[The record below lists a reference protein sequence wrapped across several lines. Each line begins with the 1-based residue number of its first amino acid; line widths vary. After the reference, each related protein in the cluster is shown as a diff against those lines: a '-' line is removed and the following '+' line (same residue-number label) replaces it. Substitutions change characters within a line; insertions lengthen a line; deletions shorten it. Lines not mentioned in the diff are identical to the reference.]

1 MEMLPSSRVL
11 PSGPS
16 RQHPAIYRDLPGQE
30 NYCRRY
36 IQACCLMRPRFLAP
50 YPCLSPTAWPH
61 EACVALGRC
70 SPRAR
75 RGPSP
80 VLQQRLEGHNSC
92 FQSCIGPVGRVRRG
106 ILAAD
111 CAAGPL
117 GRRGTCAQRCPGAQK
132 ERARGQMA
140 SHPTEHSKSVC
151 ILFSP
156 GLNLRGATHLVCRGR
171 CSTLCQQE
179 ARALL
184 ICCRA
189 EVRRKKL
196 VSEAVRPKST
206 LKLAQQFSKGQ
217 TLHLRRRA
225 ASEQWR

>member
-1 MEMLPSSRVL
+1 MHSRVRLNRACGAQGELRATQCTPSPSASSLRVADDPLDPMGGIFSGAAAILRAREQAAMEMLPSSRVL

-80 VLQQRLEGHNSC
+80 VLQQRLEAHKGC
-92 FQSCIGPVGRVRRG
+92 FQSHIGLVGRARRG

-117 GRRGTCAQRCPGAQK
+117 SRRGTCA
-132 ERARGQMA
+132 
-140 SHPTEHSKSVC
+140 
-151 ILFSP
+151 
-156 GLNLRGATHLVCRGR
+156 
-171 CSTLCQQE
+171 
-179 ARALL
+179 
-184 ICCRA
+184 
-189 EVRRKKL
+189 
-196 VSEAVRPKST
+196 
-206 LKLAQQFSKGQ
+206 
-217 TLHLRRRA
+217 
-225 ASEQWR
+225 